1 MTTREDGREWVGY
14 ALAVGLMVMGLV
26 KAVFFAVSM
35 YRSWLMGM
43 HIKTM
48 LISAIYNKVS
58 DGQYVS
64 GVSARGNSCDA

>member
-1 MTTREDGREWVGY
+1 MTTREAGREWVGY

-43 HIKTM
+43 HIKTV
-48 LISAIYNKVS
+48 LISAIYNKVG
-58 DGQYVS
+58 DGQ
-64 GVSARGNSCDA
+64 